1 MNSNSLTFQ
10 PLPIGARELS
20 VQENHDVAGGL
31 GPPCGA
37 AAVWTLKAFG
47 GGFLVTSGGILA
59 ARFWDWAWP

>member
-31 GPPCGA
+31 LPLA
-37 AAVWTLKAFG
+37 AIALWVGKAFVAG
-47 GGFLVTSGGILA
+47 LFTAATSNYLY
-59 ARFWDWAWP
+59 

>member
-31 GPPCGA
+31 
-37 AAVWTLKAFG
+37 VLYLAFCVARHL
-47 GGFLVTSGGILA
+47 LVCFIVSAETG
-59 ARFWDWAWP
+59 